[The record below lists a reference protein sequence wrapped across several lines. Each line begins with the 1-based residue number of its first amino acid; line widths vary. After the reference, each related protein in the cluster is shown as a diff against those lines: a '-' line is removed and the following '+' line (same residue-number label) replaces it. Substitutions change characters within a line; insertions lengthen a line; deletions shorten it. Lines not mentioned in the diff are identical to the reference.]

1 MDKKS
6 LIPVRSLK
14 ERGKSSFEI
23 NRVEKGIVDIK
34 NYQSAVQHRDDY
46 YIFVYQKYGNSK
58 ITVDF
63 QDIILSEKSIFCIQ
77 PGQVH
82 FGSFGSDSTSWII
95 SVASEWVG
103 ADYRFLLMDISE
115 FNRPTIINSVID
127 AGLLNDSLLLLYE
140 IEKEFAGSNDHII
153 KTMFDVYLQ
162 LFIRVFNHASGNSS
176 KRNSRA
182 ESLTRQF
189 RHLLISN
196 YRIMK
201 SPAEYATVLNIT
213 PAYLNEVVKAVTGNP
228 VSYWIHQEIILEA
241 KRALFYTEST
251 VKEIAHLIGFSD
263 PAYFIRLFKK
273 LTGASPL
280 QFRQKYR
287 K

>member
-1 MDKKS
+1 
-6 LIPVRSLK
+6 
-14 ERGKSSFEI
+14 
-23 NRVEKGIVDIK
+23 
-34 NYQSAVQHRDDY
+34 
-46 YIFVYQKYGNSK
+46 
-58 ITVDF
+58 
-63 QDIILSEKSIFCIQ
+63 
-77 PGQVH
+77 
-82 FGSFGSDSTSWII
+82 
-95 SVASEWVG
+95 
-103 ADYRFLLMDISE
+103 
-115 FNRPTIINSVID
+115 
-127 AGLLNDSLLLLYE
+127 
-140 IEKEFAGSNDHII
+140 
-153 KTMFDVYLQ
+153 
-162 LFIRVFNHASGNSS
+162 
-176 KRNSRA
+176 
-182 ESLTRQF
+182 
-189 RHLLISN
+189 
-196 YRIMK
+196 MK